1 MELIDTIEMMTS
13 EDYQERFKAEYQQTK
28 IRYDRLHKLIVKYE
42 AGTLD
47 FEPKCSLD
55 LLKKQAGAMGN
66 YLHVLEIRA
75 QVENIEI

>member
-13 EDYQERFKAEYQQTK
+13 ENYQERFKAEYLQTK
-28 IRYDRLHKLIVKYE
+28 IRYERLHRMIIKCE
-42 AGTLD
+42 AGTLN

-66 YLHVLEIRA
+66 YLHILEVRA
-75 QVENIEI
+75 QVENIEL